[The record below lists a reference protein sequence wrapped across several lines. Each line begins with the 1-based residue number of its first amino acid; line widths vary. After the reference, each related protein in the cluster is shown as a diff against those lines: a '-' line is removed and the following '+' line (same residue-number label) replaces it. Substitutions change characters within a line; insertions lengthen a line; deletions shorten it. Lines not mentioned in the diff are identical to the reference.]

1 MPITNVR
8 HIGNGIAKIRNL
20 PVLER
25 ADMLAKGNI
34 IEIGTRKETV
44 PWAAIK
50 NKLMAYFALTK
61 PRVTLLVTLTSAA
74 GFYLGSPSGRPLDS
88 ILMSHTFAAV
98 WLLASGIFCLN
109 QCMER
114 NIDGLMKRTLWRP
127 LPSRRL
133 RPMQALLFGLS
144 LTIAAEFYLALSVGV
159 LAALLGLAVI
169 VGYLFLYTPLKTRTP
184 HSTTIGAI
192 PGAIPPLVGWAAAR
206 GELGAEAWALFAI
219 MFLWQFPHFFA
230 IARLYRE
237 DYERAGILM
246 LPVVE
251 IDGRR
256 TARYVVGAALM
267 LVPVSLL
274 PTLLGLTGGA
284 YLAGSLGLGIA
295 YCACSIRASQRK
307 LRASKSHARWL
318 LLVSVVYL
326 PLLFLIM
333 VLNKR

>member
-1 MPITNVR
+1 
-8 HIGNGIAKIRNL
+8 
-20 PVLER
+20 
-25 ADMLAKGNI
+25 MLAKERI
-34 IEIGTRKETV
+34 SEIGTRQETV
-44 PWAAIK
+44 PLAETT
-50 NKLMAYFALTK
+50 NKLIAYFALTK
-61 PRVTLLVTLTSAA
+61 PRVTSLVTLTMAA
-74 GFYLGSPSGRPLDS
+74 GFYLGSPSGQPLNS
-88 ILMSHTFAAV
+88 GVFLHSLAAT

-114 NIDGLMKRTLWRP
+114 NIDQQMKRTLWRP

-144 LTIAAEFYLALSVGV
+144 LTIAAELYLTLSVGV

-206 GELGAEAWALFAI
+206 GELGAGAWVLFAI

-237 DYERAGILM
+237 DYERAGIRM

-251 IDGRR
+251 TDGRR
-256 TARYVVGAALM
+256 TARYVVGTAL
-267 LVPVSLL
+267 LLLPVSLL
-274 PTLLGLTGGA
+274 PTLLGLTGDA

-295 YCACSIRASQRK
+295 YCAYSFRASQRK
-307 LRASKSHARWL
+307 LRTSKFQARRLMLAS
-318 LLVSVVYL
+318 VIYL
-326 PLLFLIM
+326 PLLFFIM

>member
-1 MPITNVR
+1 
-8 HIGNGIAKIRNL
+8 
-20 PVLER
+20 
-25 ADMLAKGNI
+25 MLTKGNI
-34 IEIGTRKETV
+34 IEIGTLKETV
-44 PWAAIK
+44 PLAATK
-50 NKLMAYFALTK
+50 DKLIAYFALTK

-74 GFYLGSPSGRPLDS
+74 GFYLGSPSAEPLNS
-88 ILMSHTFAAV
+88 GLLFHTSVAV
-98 WLLASGIFCLN
+98 WLLASGIACLN
-109 QCMER
+109 QYMER
-114 NIDGLMKRTLWRP
+114 NIDGLMRRTLWRP

-144 LTIAAEFYLALSVGV
+144 LTITAEVYLASSVGT

-192 PGAIPPLVGWAAAR
+192 PGAIPPLIGWAAAR
-206 GELGAEAWALFAI
+206 GQLGAEAWALFAI
-219 MFLWQFPHFFA
+219 IFLWQFPHFFA

-237 DYERAGILM
+237 DYERAGIRM

-251 IDGRR
+251 TDGRR
-256 TARYVVGAALM
+256 TARYIVWTALL

-284 YLAGSLGLGIA
+284 YFAGSLGLGLA
-295 YCACSIRASQRK
+295 YCACSIRASQRR
-307 LRASKSHARWL
+307 LRASKFHARRL
-318 LLVSVVYL
+318 MLASVIYL
-326 PLLFLIM
+326 PLLFVIM